1 MTAMTEKILTERPGA
16 QQQPGV
22 YVTLDDCLRIGQ
34 RQPSMPAG
42 AGKQALAQRAGA
54 HHSRFRGRGIDF
66 DEVRIYQPGDDVRT
80 IDWRVTART
89 GKVHTKLFREERERP
104 VYLVADQRAGMFFG
118 SKQAFKSVCAARLAA
133 ALAWRSSRNGD
144 RVGGFVFNDR
154 DIQEL
159 RPRSGKRGLQPLLRH
174 LVYFNQQLDTHFC
187 GNRPAQPLSLLDALN
202 ELIRIAR
209 AGSQIFIISDFE
221 PIGPA
226 LTPVLQKLSMHND
239 VTAIQISDPLE
250 EELMVAGYFGVT
262 DGRRREHI
270 FSDARLQQDFREG
283 RRLDQERLQSF
294 CLDSQVALIH
304 LSTSDSLS
312 HHLTQLQTSTLL
324 GSARSR
330 QR

>member
-1 MTAMTEKILTERPGA
+1 MTENILIERPGA
-16 QQQPGV
+16 QKQAGV
-22 YVTLDDCLRIGQ
+22 YITLEDCLQIGQ
-34 RQPSMPAG
+34 RQLSSAPAG
-42 AGKQALAQRAGA
+42 GKQALAQRAGA

-104 VYLVADQRAGMFFG
+104 VYLVVDQRAGMFFG
-118 SKQAFKSVCAARLAA
+118 SRQAFKSVCAARLAA
-133 ALAWRSSRNGD
+133 ALAWRSSRHGD

-154 DIQEL
+154 DVQEL

-187 GNRPAQPLSLLDALN
+187 GNRPPQPLTLLDALN
-202 ELIRIAR
+202 ELIRIVR

-221 PIGPA
+221 PIGSG

-239 VTAIQISDPLE
+239 VTAVQISDPLE
-250 EELMVAGYFGVT
+250 EELMVSGYFGVT

-283 RRLDQERLQSF
+283 RRLDQEHLQRA
-294 CLDSQVALIH
+294 CLDSQVRLVQ
-304 LSTSDSLS
+304 LSTSDSLPQ
-312 HHLTQLQTSTLL
+312 HLTHLHAGAQLRRAQ
-324 GSARSR
+324 GRSR
-330 QR
+330 P